1 MTCRLVIEGL
11 HAGDRDDFLRQAR
24 QQGVTPAAWFR
35 LLVRHASTLELGLRR
50 RAFIADWEAKHDP
63 LIEPEEPMSEQERT

>member
-1 MTCRLVIEGL
+1 MTCRLVIDGL

-35 LLVRHASTLELGLRR
+35 LLVRHANTLELGLRR
-50 RAFIADWEAKHDP
+50 RAFVPDWEAKLDP
-63 LIEPEEPMSEQERT
+63 LREPEEPMSERKQA